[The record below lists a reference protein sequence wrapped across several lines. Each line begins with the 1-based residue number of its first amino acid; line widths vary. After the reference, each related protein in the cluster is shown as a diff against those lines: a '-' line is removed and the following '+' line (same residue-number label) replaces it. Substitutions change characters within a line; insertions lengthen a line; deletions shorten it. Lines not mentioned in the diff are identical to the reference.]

1 MDYYSYQQL
10 IFQIQW
16 LLEKTQLLDD
26 RLSQLQSDID
36 KIKSKFVC
44 KFPQLDCAT

>member
-36 KIKSKFVC
+36 NIKQRNPTSIDRIPF
-44 KFPQLDCAT
+44 